1 MVNRGF
7 ITRGT
12 AVAKQKRQPH
22 STHTE
27 TQRARETREK
37 RLNSSHVALRGQK
50 QTKIKGS
57 VCAHVLE
64 NKEKKSCTVVSS
76 SSFAFWNVRND
87 KLASAQEKKRR
98 IDQRLRSRRMKNNTF
113 VKNHCREQCKET
125 DTEKKDMKTRK

>member
-1 MVNRGF
+1 MYKHTMVNRGF

-87 KLASAQEKKRR
+87 KLASAQEKKKTDRPTA
-98 IDQRLRSRRMKNNTF
+98 SVKKNEKQHF
-113 VKNHCREQCKET
+113 CKESLPGAVQ
-125 DTEKKDMKTRK
+125 RNRH